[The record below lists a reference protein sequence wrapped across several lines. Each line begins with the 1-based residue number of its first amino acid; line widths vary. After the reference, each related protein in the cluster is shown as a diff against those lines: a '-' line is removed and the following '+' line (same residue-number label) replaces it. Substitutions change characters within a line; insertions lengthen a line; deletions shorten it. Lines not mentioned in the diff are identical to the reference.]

1 MAKKSATFNLEESAW
16 KDIHDFMDK
25 HGVNRNTAIEWML
38 VERRTMLSTM
48 NRSAI
53 QNEVNVDP
61 KPTIKKEVKK
71 EEPAKPKGVIPNEL
85 LMKNMNNTMAE
96 D

>member
-48 NRSAI
+48 NRGAI

-71 EEPAKPKGVIPNEL
+71 APQKTDKKADKKTAKK
-85 LMKNMNNTMAE
+85 K
-96 D
+96 